1 MVKMVALVLTLTSSP
16 VVDPEGNVY
25 VGSWDGRL
33 YAIGRWGE
41 LKWSFPT
48 PGPIHS
54 SPAICGSATPN
65 DGVLYIGSS
74 DGLYALGP

>member
-25 VGSWDGRL
+25 VGSWDGRF

-54 SPAICGSATPN
+54 SPAISG
-65 DGVLYIGSS
+65 DGILCIGAV